1 MPTSLDQLL
10 PAPEDAPRC
19 VDHARSI
26 AVDPGGSAIR
36 ADRVVLVAVPLPWP
50 KPALDHPLLIDL
62 CPLFAASETPT
73 RLLATMPSGEAGGT
87 TNVTVYDRDGGSAIE
102 RRYQVDSPEALLALG
117 TALSRSAFGACDRWL
132 VTPSAPAAAALLIC
146 TQGSHDV
153 CCGSEGVRL
162 ATEVADALDIEVF
175 RVSHTGGHRFAP
187 TAMTLPD
194 GRMWSDLDLDALRRI
209 LAEAGSAADLADLVE
224 RCRGWW
230 GADTG
235 PAQVAERAVLGEL
248 GWALNREQ
256 REVTV
261 DEPGPDGTR
270 RCAVK
275 TATALYEVT
284 VGEGRA
290 VPSIA
295 CRQPGGLP
303 AKQAQEY
310 EVRSITRTR

>member
-1 MPTSLDQLL
+1 MPTSLEQLL

-19 VDHARSI
+19 VDYARSI

-62 CPLFAASETPT
+62 RPLFTASQTPT
-73 RLLATMPSGEAGGT
+73 RLLAAVPPGEPDGT
-87 TNVTVYDRDGGSAIE
+87 TDVTVYDRDGGSAIE
-102 RRYQVDSPEALLALG
+102 RRYQVDSPEALLQLG
-117 TALSRSAFGACDRWL
+117 TALSVSALDACDRWL
-132 VTPSAPAAAALLIC
+132 VSRSAPAAAALLIC

-162 ATEVADALDIEVF
+162 ATEVAGELDVEVF

-209 LAEAGSAADLADLVE
+209 LAEAGSATDLVDLVE
-224 RCRGWW
+224 RGRGWW
-230 GADTG
+230 GAETG
-235 PAQVAERAVLGEL
+235 AAQIAERAVFGEL
-248 GWALNREQ
+248 GWALNHEH
-256 REVTV
+256 REVTA
-261 DEPGPDGTR
+261 DDPGPDGTR
-270 RCAVK
+270 RCTVETDTAV
-275 TATALYEVT
+275 YEVM
-284 VGEGRA
+284 VGEGRV
-290 VPSIA
+290 VPTIA

-303 AKQAQEY
+303 AKQAREY
-310 EVRSITRTR
+310 QVHSIVRTR